1 MKYSPLDIK
10 NQEFNKSV
18 RGYNTDE
25 VRIYLESIADF
36 IADLTNEN
44 EKIQVEIADSKKQ
57 LEEYK
62 KIERELQNTLLNAQE
77 SSSKSVETAKRQ
89 TELILKES
97 EIKAAQILEKA
108 KEEANF
114 IRNSVLN
121 LKEERVLFISK
132 LKAMVE
138 SQKKI
143 LKMNSE
149 NDLSESK
156 PDTNGKDKPQ
166 GGINVDDILDKIL

>member
-25 VRIYLESIADF
+25 VQIYLESLSDF
-36 IADLTNEN
+36 LEEMSNEN
-44 EKIQVEIADSKKQ
+44 EKLQVELVETKKQ
-57 LEEYK
+57 LDEYK
-62 KIERELQNTLLNAQE
+62 KIERELQSTLLNAQE
-77 SSSKSVETAKRQ
+77 SSSKSVQTTKKQ
-89 TELILKES
+89 TELLLKES
-97 EIKAAQILEKA
+97 ELKAAQIVEKA

-121 LKEERVLFISK
+121 LKEERILFIAK

-143 LKMNSE
+143 LKMNTGGDTSDSKE
-149 NDLSESK
+149 ND
-156 PDTNGKDKPQ
+156 NKDKPQ
-166 GGINVDDILDKIL
+166 SGIDVDDILDKIL

>member
-149 NDLSESK
+149 NDQSESK
-156 PDTNGKDKPQ
+156 PDTDGKDKPQ

>member
-25 VRIYLESIADF
+25 VQIYLESLSDF
-36 IADLTNEN
+36 LEELSNEN
-44 EKIQVEIADSKKQ
+44 EKLQKDLEVTKKQ
-57 LEEYK
+57 LDEYK
-62 KIERELQNTLLNAQE
+62 KIERELQSTLLNAQE
-77 SSSKSVETAKRQ
+77 SSSKSVETTKKQ
-89 TELILKES
+89 TELLLKES
-97 EIKAAQILEKA
+97 ELKASQIVEKA

-121 LKEERVLFISK
+121 LKEERILFIAK

-143 LKMNSE
+143 LNMNSE
-149 NDLSESK
+149 KDGEESSK
-156 PDTNGKDKPQ
+156 ESNKDKPQ
-166 GGINVDDILDKIL
+166 GGIDVDDILDKIL